1 MNKLFMLLALVFGS
15 VIVTT
20 AYATES
26 SADNE
31 IVVDC
36 IVHMEDGV
44 VSCNE

>member
-1 MNKLFMLLALVFGS
+1 MNKLFMVLAFVFGS

-26 SADNE
+26 SGDNE
-31 IVVDC
+31 ITVDC